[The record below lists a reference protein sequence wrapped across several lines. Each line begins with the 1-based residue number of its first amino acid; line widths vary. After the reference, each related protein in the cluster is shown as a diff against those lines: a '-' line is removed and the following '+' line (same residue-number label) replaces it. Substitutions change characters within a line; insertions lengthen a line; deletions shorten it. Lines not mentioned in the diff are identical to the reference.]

1 MTDSYIQTQLVEVNQ
16 STSVEAQSRNEE
28 NTAQFTNTFSDVIS
42 LNPGDRVSLQS
53 SFISERG
60 SGNQN
65 TIELKGKP
73 LGVKKTFK
81 FLTKQNEVDLISN
94 LITSSVYSLSEKE
107 IDLIDN
113 EANLLI
119 NYYKNMN
126 GTGYIGCPRQ
136 YVSCSPESYI
146 NNPAAGTGADTQA
159 IPWTVA
165 DGNGNGYI
173 SPCPHWDFMMPHD
186 HFIEPF
192 AMDPTLETDTG
203 LITCL
208 GIKLKNDNSKYTIFV
223 AEAND
228 FNGSQQGPIY
238 SGSNEQTNPS
248 NNWSVSPEYKIY
260 YEYNE
265 LINLSVPPGFNSADY
280 VATELS
286 RQLQQIKSTTNL
298 IFQENHAISEHNGS
312 CPNIPITR
320 TIESTTY
327 KTFPCATL
335 STLQE
340 DQYFASIDIGGDSG
354 ALNTWWRN
362 WGCVAIKRP
371 EIYKT
376 GRDIN
381 IVANKYGTAE
391 SQGGLLGSELK
402 IAYRPATE
410 DSITL
415 NILYNKTNCDI
426 FKAFFD
432 AQRLY
437 PEIWDSFDSKKTKKV
452 YGGTNGYDSDTITP
466 DNTRF
471 LHMNSDRNASLCE
484 IPGVGTGTA
493 LLEFL
498 AEHTGL
504 GSSCYRDLYPAWNNI
519 SNPNQYRQTS
529 PERYSKLLLIY
540 HQYKDRDTFYPA
552 DEILD
557 GQFSYGCLRPDTFLV
572 LQADGTEVSKSY
584 IKIMVKNSDTSNNKP
599 DISLPINASYFK
611 TVDDSG
617 TQLIEPRRKIGFD
630 LHWTA
635 ATTCAICLFNGK
647 KTYANL
653 YGEPANTSLRLIEYN
668 GSPTGGDA
676 SGEGP
681 IPIKGPQPTQKTFNK
696 NDEIIKLF
704 AQRYI
709 GADSPQ
715 IQFDGEHFKINQ
727 LHTAENLGNRSADG
741 GRYGSYGITTNT
753 DFVYSKADRNA
764 DAADAVYKINPKEDI
779 NEFCPA
785 LSPYRGQFVYFTFN
799 GNNLSTGGIGL
810 QTADLNNTNY
820 EAYQIY
826 DSKSGIFFNDMGFT
840 KETWEDG
847 LWGIMGFSYEQ
858 FNGSENNR
866 GQRVDAS
873 NIQGLRYPTTNS
885 EIVPTDTKTWNTN
898 DNGIPL
904 FTDNIPAPFLAATY
918 KADMTVIKN
927 ENASDTLQLLPH
939 ITQKTISLDLV
950 ADNFP
955 RSMLRGYYTI
965 RSDIISDSLFT
976 GGQSNSTTMP
986 IIGVVTKENPQN
998 DFYFG
1003 TSNDVDFTITKPTIM
1018 SSVRVSIHDPNG
1030 SFANVDRNS
1039 SVLFKIQRQMNT
1051 TFNIAQEIL
1060 QNQKK

>member
-1 MTDSYIQTQLVEVNQ
+1 MADGYIQTQLVEVNQ
-16 STSVEAQSRNEE
+16 ATSEEAKARNQE
-28 NTAQFTNTFSDVIS
+28 NPAQFTNTFSDVIS
-42 LNPGDRVSLQS
+42 LSPGDRVSLQS

-81 FLTKQNEVDLISN
+81 FLTKVNEVDLITN

-107 IDLIDN
+107 VDLVDN

-126 GTGYIGCPRQ
+126 GTGYFACPRRFLKTD
-136 YVSCSPESYI
+136 PESYI
-146 NNPAAGTGADTQA
+146 NNPQATGRTIAWIQKDE
-159 IPWTVA
+159 V
-165 DGNGNGYI
+165 GVGYI

-192 AMDPTLETDTG
+192 SMNASLNSDG
-203 LITCL
+203 LPTCL
-208 GIKLKNDNSKYTIFV
+208 GIKLRNDNSKYTLFV
-223 AEAND
+223 AEANS
-228 FNGSQQGPIY
+228 FSGTQTGVIY
-238 SGSNEQTNPS
+238 SGSNEQSNPDAGWTS
-248 NNWSVSPEYKIY
+248 APEYKIY

-286 RQLQQIKSTTNL
+286 RQLQQVKATKNHIFTADSTKSEQDNP
-298 IFQENHAISEHNGS
+298 G
-312 CPNIPITR
+312 PNVPVTR

-327 KTFPCATL
+327 KTFPCATEY
-335 STLQE
+335 TMEEAQ
-340 DQYFASIDIGGDSG
+340 FASTVG
-354 ALNTWWRN
+354 TWWRN
-362 WGCVAIKRP
+362 WGCIAIKRP

-376 GRDIN
+376 GRNIN
-381 IVANKYGTAE
+381 SVTDQYGQVQ
-391 SQGGLLGSELK
+391 SLSGLLGGEVK
-402 IAYRPATE
+402 IDYDPDTE
-410 DSITL
+410 ESIIL
-415 NILYNKTNCDI
+415 NVIYEKSTCDA

-432 AQRLY
+432 ATRLY
-437 PEIWDSFDSKKTKKV
+437 PEIWDSFDSEKTNKV
-452 YGGTNGYDSDTITP
+452 YGGTNGYDSNTITP

-471 LHMNSDRNASLCE
+471 LHMNSMGNDVLCE
-484 IPGVGTGTA
+484 IEGVGTGEA
-493 LLEFL
+493 LAQYL

-504 GSSCYRDLYPAWNNI
+504 GSSCYFDTFTGPLT
-519 SNPNQYRQTS
+519 QFS
-529 PERYSKLLLIY
+529 PERYSKLLLLY
-540 HQYKDRDTFYPA
+540 HQFKDRDTFYPA

-557 GQFSYGCLRPDTFLV
+557 GQFSYGCLRPEFIEIE
-572 LQADGTEVSKSY
+572 QEDGSMVSRPY
-584 IKIMVKNSDTSNNKP
+584 IKIKVKKTPGVGDEP
-599 DISLPINASYFK
+599 DIQLPINASYFK
-611 TVDDSG
+611 TDIDSSG
-617 TQLIEPRRKIGFD
+617 AEVIEARRKIGFD

-635 ATTCAICLFNGK
+635 ATTCAICLYNGK
-647 KTYANL
+647 KTYPNL
-653 YGEPANTSLRLIEYN
+653 YGNPAPRKMRVFDYDAGPGADGPAPINGGQPAFTEYDSTNTELVS
-668 GSPTGGDA
+668 
-676 SGEGP
+676 
-681 IPIKGPQPTQKTFNK
+681 
-696 NDEIIKLF
+696 LF
-704 AQRYI
+704 AQRYV

-715 IQFDGEHFKINQ
+715 ISFDGEHFKINQ

-741 GRYGSYGITTNT
+741 GRYGAYGTEPRV
-753 DFVYSKADRNA
+753 DLVYSKADRNS

-785 LSPYRGQFVYFTFN
+785 LMPYQGQFVYFTFN
-799 GNNLSTGGIGL
+799 GSVSTTGGVGL
-810 QTADLNNTNY
+810 QTADLNNSNY

-840 KETWEDG
+840 QETWEDG

-866 GQRVDAS
+866 GARVDAT
-873 NIQGLRYPTTNS
+873 NIQKLRYPTTNS

-898 DNGIPL
+898 DNGVPL

-918 KADMTVIKN
+918 PADMTAVKQS
-927 ENASDTLQLLPH
+927 NASEQLQLLPH

-965 RSDIISDSLFT
+965 RSDIIGDSLFT

-986 IIGVVTKENPQN
+986 IVGVVTKENPQN

-1003 TSNDVDFTITKPTIM
+1003 TGNDVDFTITKPTIM

-1030 SFANVDRNS
+1030 SFANVDKNS

-1060 QNQKK
+1060 QNEKGNKKSNL

>member
-1 MTDSYIQTQLVEVNQ
+1 MADGYIQTQLVEINQ
-16 STSVEAQSRNEE
+16 STSEEAKSRNEE
-28 NTAQFTNTFSDVIS
+28 NPAQFTNTFSDVIS
-42 LNPGDRVSLQS
+42 LSQGDRVSLQS

-94 LITSSVYSLSEKE
+94 LVTSSVYSLSEKE
-107 IDLIDN
+107 IDLVDN

-126 GTGYIGCPRQ
+126 GTGYFGCPRRFLRTQ
-136 YVSCSPESYI
+136 PESYV
-146 NNPAAGTGADTQA
+146 NNPQESGRA
-159 IPWTVA
+159 IAWIQK
-165 DGNGNGYI
+165 DEGNVGYV

-192 AMDPTLETDTG
+192 AMDATLDSDG
-203 LITCL
+203 LPIGL
-208 GIKLKNDNSKYTIFV
+208 GIKLRNDNSKYTLFV
-223 AEAND
+223 AEANS
-228 FNGSQQGPIY
+228 FSGTQTGVIY
-238 SGSNEQTNPS
+238 DGSNEQTNPDAD
-248 NNWSVSPEYKIY
+248 WTFAPEYKIY

-286 RQLQQIKSTTNL
+286 RQLQQVKATKNYIFTPDSTKSEQDNP
-298 IFQENHAISEHNGS
+298 G
-312 CPNIPITR
+312 PNVPVTR

-327 KTFPCATL
+327 KTFPCATEYTMEETQFQ
-335 STLQE
+335 STT
-340 DQYFASIDIGGDSG
+340 G
-354 ALNTWWRN
+354 TWWRN

-381 IVANKYGTAE
+381 MVANASATTQ
-391 SQGGLLGSELK
+391 SQTGLLGSEVFFDYT
-402 IAYRPATE
+402 AGDATM
-410 DSITL
+410 TL
-415 NILYNKTNCDI
+415 NMIYDKNTCDI

-437 PEIWDSFDSKKTKKV
+437 PEIWDSFDSKKTNKV

-471 LHMNSDRNASLCE
+471 LHMNSRDNIDLCE
-484 IPGVGTGTA
+484 IAGVGTGVE
-493 LLEFL
+493 LLKFFS
-498 AEHTGL
+498 EHTGL
-504 GSSCYRDLYPAWNNI
+504 GSSCYLPTHTAAT
-519 SNPNQYRQTS
+519 SGVRQFG

-557 GQFSYGCLRPDTFLV
+557 GQLSYGCFQPDFQPV
-572 LQADGTEVSKSY
+572 IQADGSTILRPY
-584 IKIMVKNSDTSNNKP
+584 MKIVVTNTDTSNNKP
-599 DISLPINASYFK
+599 DITPPINASYFQ
-611 TVDDSG
+611 TTSPEGFAV
-617 TQLIEPRRKIGFD
+617 IEARRKIGFD

-635 ATTCAICLFNGK
+635 ATTCAICLYNGK
-647 KTYANL
+647 KTYPNL
-653 YGEPANTSLRLIEYN
+653 YGDPAPHKMRVFDYNAGPGVDGPSPINGGQPNSTEYDSTNTNLVS
-668 GSPTGGDA
+668 
-676 SGEGP
+676 
-681 IPIKGPQPTQKTFNK
+681 
-696 NDEIIKLF
+696 LF
-704 AQRYI
+704 AQRYV

-741 GRYGSYGITTNT
+741 GRYGAYGIAPRL
-753 DFVYSKADRNA
+753 DLVYSKAERNA

-785 LSPYRGQFVYFTFN
+785 LMPYQGQFVYFTFN
-799 GNNLSTGGIGL
+799 GNASNFGGVGL
-810 QTADLNNTNY
+810 QTADLNNSNY

-840 KETWEDG
+840 QETWEDG

-866 GQRVDAS
+866 GERVDAT
-873 NIQGLRYPTTNS
+873 NIQKLRYPTTNS

-898 DNGIPL
+898 DNGVPL
-904 FTDNIPAPFLAATY
+904 FTDNIPSPFLAATY
-918 KADMTVIKN
+918 PSDMTAVKQA
-927 ENASDTLQLLPH
+927 NASELLQLLPH

-965 RSDIISDSLFT
+965 RSDIIGDSLFT

-1030 SFANVDRNS
+1030 SFANVDKNS

-1060 QNQKK
+1060 QNEKGNKKSNL